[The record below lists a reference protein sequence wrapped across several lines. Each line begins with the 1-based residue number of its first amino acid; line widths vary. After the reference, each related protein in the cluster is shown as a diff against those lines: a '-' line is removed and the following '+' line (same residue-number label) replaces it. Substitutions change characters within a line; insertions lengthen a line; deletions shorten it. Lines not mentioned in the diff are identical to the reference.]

1 MSKNLENLGKKVKE
15 KREMLGYSQQK
26 LADLMGYTSRSTI
39 TKIEKG
45 ERDLPL
51 DKLKLLAKVLK
62 TTPEYLVGWNSLE
75 TKKDPYYVDTSML
88 TETQKAELN
97 TIINMN
103 VSMFNSS
110 RELSEHDRKMVIKVL
125 TEAFINTLPNK
136 K

>member
-51 DKLKLLAKVLK
+51 DKLKLLAKVLE

-75 TKKDPYYVDTSML
+75 TKEDPYYVDTSML